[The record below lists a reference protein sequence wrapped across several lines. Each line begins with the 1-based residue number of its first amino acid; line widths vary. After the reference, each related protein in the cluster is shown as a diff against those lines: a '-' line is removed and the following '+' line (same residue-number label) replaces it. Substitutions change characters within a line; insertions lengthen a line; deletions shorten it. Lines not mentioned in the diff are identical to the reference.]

1 MVLAM
6 VVNIF
11 IVLVFFITLV
21 NGQTMEEEGREESI
35 KKLQEQMVGRLLV
48 RFRNNNPLDMWDFLD

>member
-1 MVLAM
+1 M

-21 NGQTMEEEGREESI
+21 NGQTMQEEGREESI
-35 KKLQEQMVGRLLV
+35 KKLQQQMVGRLLV
-48 RFRNNNPLDMWDFLD
+48 RFRNNNPLNMWDFLD